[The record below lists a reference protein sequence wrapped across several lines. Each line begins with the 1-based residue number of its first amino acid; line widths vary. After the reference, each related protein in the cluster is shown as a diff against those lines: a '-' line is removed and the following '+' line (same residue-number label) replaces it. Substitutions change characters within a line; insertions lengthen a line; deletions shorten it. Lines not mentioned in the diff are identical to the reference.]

1 MPSPQFYSAPDAELL
16 SDLVKRIG
24 ERDQAAFGRLY
35 GRLVR
40 IIFTQV
46 RESLGCPA
54 AAVPVT
60 RAVFVEVW
68 RLARVSDARRDD
80 VLAWVTAIA
89 ARRAADRLRLLHHQ
103 PPTIETGY
111 DEHLDYELKA
121 ALPVG
126 PDTTSLAGRDPI
138 ETGRNGRD
146 YGPTIE
152 KKITAPPGSRRRY
165 L

>member
-1 MPSPQFYSAPDAELL
+1 
-16 SDLVKRIG
+16 VKRIG
-24 ERDQAAFGRLY
+24 KRDQAAFGRLY

-40 IIFTQV
+40 IIFTQL
-46 RESLGCPA
+46 RESLGSPA

-89 ARRAADRLRLLHHQ
+89 ARWAADRLRMLHHQ
-103 PPTIETGY
+103 PPAIETGY

-121 ALPVG
+121 ALPVD
-126 PDTTSLAGRDPI
+126 PDTTSLAGQDPKK
-138 ETGRNGRD
+138 TGKNGRD
-146 YGPTIE
+146 YDCHQHGAGI
-152 KKITAPPGSRRRY
+152 GVG
-165 L
+165 